1 MPPSSKC
8 AEAQGP
14 RDAPTAPQARPT
26 SRKVAATTLDTAG
39 VAVAVNAA
47 LYIARAYGAHIPD
60 GVGEQVVSLAMV
72 LGAVASRLIR
82 KWLDRR

>member
-1 MPPSSKC
+1 MPPSSKY
-8 AEAQGP
+8 AAAQGS
-14 RDAPTAPQARPT
+14 RDLLPAPPPRPT

-39 VAVAVNAA
+39 VALAVNSA
-47 LYIARAYGAHIPD
+47 LYIVRAYGANIPD

-72 LGAVASRLIR
+72 LGAVASRIVR

>member
-1 MPPSSKC
+1 MHPSSKY

-14 RDAPTAPQARPT
+14 RDSSPGLLPRPT

-39 VAVAVNAA
+39 VALAVNSA
-47 LYIARAYGAHIPD
+47 LYIARAYGANIPD

>member
-1 MPPSSKC
+1 MPPSSKY
-8 AEAQGP
+8 AETQGP
-14 RDAPTAPQARPT
+14 RGAPTAPQARPT
-26 SRKVAATTLDTAG
+26 SRKVAATTIDTAG

-47 LYIARAYGAHIPD
+47 LYIARAYGTNIPD